1 MKKIARV
8 LLTLVIVAAGCV
20 GGYELWDYYLFSPW
34 TRDARVQADVVN
46 IAPDVAGFVTD
57 LRVKDNQFV
66 HKGDVLLVIDRERY
80 TRALAMAK
88 TTVAARKA
96 TMDNAAQQ
104 AARRAKLTTIA
115 ISDDARQ
122 DAILKG
128 NSAAATHQQAVAD
141 RSTAQLNLDRTVL
154 RAPVNGIVTNLTL
167 VVGQYAAVS
176 TKVMA
181 LIDSDSYRVT
191 GYFEE
196 TKMPAVKVG
205 EQAEI
210 YLLDGSPALRG
221 HVESIARG
229 ITDRDNLAGPELLVN
244 PNPTFEW
251 VRLAQ
256 RIPVRIHIDD
266 VPKGVLVS
274 SGMTCT
280 VVVEASPRQWAV
292 LAALRARRAAAP

>member
-8 LLTLVIVAAGCV
+8 LLTLVIAAAGCV

-80 TRALAMAK
+80 TRALAMADA
-88 TTVAARKA
+88 TVAARKA
-96 TMDNAAQQ
+96 EMDNAAQQ

-122 DAILKG
+122 DAIRKG
-128 NSAAATHQQAVAD
+128 NSAAATYQQAVAD

-167 VVGQYAAVS
+167 VVGQYASVG
-176 TKVMA
+176 TKLMA
-181 LIDSDSYRVT
+181 LIDSDAYRVT

-274 SGMTCT
+274 SGMTAT
-280 VVVEASPRQWAV
+280 VIVEAPPRQWAT
-292 LAALRARRAAAP
+292 LAALRGWQAATQ